1 MSSTLKLPDWEIE
14 LSKVPLPFVIA
25 ISLAVIFL
33 VHRVFFYDARRK
45 HLPPGP
51 RGWPLIG
58 NSFQIDLLNN
68 PEIKLIEWA
77 KKHGEIYY
85 LRLGSSDFVFLNS
98 GRVVKDLLD
107 KRGSIYSDKPY
118 LPMAGEAYTK
128 GLNLALMQY
137 NQRWKVISLP
147 AYLIIDTS
155 TIDAGYVDTTSSRN
169 IPSNP
174 TIRISTNGSRLA

>member
-1 MSSTLKLPDWEIE
+1 MASSTLKLPNWEIE
-14 LSKVPLPFVIA
+14 LANVPLPVILA
-25 ISLAVIFL
+25 ISLALVLL

-58 NSFQIDLLNN
+58 NTRQIDLMNN
-68 PEIKLIEWA
+68 PEFKLIDWA
-77 KKHGEIYY
+77 KKYGEIYY
-85 LRLGSSDFVFLNS
+85 LRLGSSDFIFLNS

-137 NQRWKVISLP
+137 NQRWKVPPISI
-147 AYLIIDTS
+147 YTDQDTS
-155 TIDAGYVDTTSSRN
+155 SIDAGYVDSTTS
-169 IPSNP
+169 
-174 TIRISTNGSRLA
+174 